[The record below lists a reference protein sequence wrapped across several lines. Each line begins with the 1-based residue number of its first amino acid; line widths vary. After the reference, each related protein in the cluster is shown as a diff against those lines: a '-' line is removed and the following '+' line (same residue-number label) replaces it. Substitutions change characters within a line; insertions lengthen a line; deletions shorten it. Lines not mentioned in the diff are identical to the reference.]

1 MSGPIGCDTGFPIAV
16 QLISNLVQVPIRAA
30 AAVVGSVADAV
41 SSASGSLEQWS
52 CTTRYQQPAA
62 ASYSSKRPSCE
73 GYTVNVTDR
82 SSRPWRAA
90 GSAKV
95 VEGDESYFAYVE
107 IPIADPA
114 DISVRVAQDHVE
126 VTAKTASE
134 GGSDQF
140 TTIAIPNGV
149 DHENISADYR
159 DGILTIRMPKE
170 ASRVRR
176 EVKVH
181 AGPAPRQ
188 AAPKPG
194 A

>member
-52 CTTRYQQPAA
+52 STTRYQQPTP
-62 ASYSSKRPSCE
+62 SYSTKRPYCE
-73 GYTVNVTDR
+73 GYSVNVTDR
-82 SSRPWRAA
+82 SSRPARSAR
-90 GSAKV
+90 SAKV
-95 VEGDESYFAYVE
+95 IEGDESYFAYVE

-114 DISVRVAQDHVE
+114 DISVRVAQDSIE
-126 VTAKTASE
+126 VVAKTANE
-134 GGSDQF
+134 VGFDQF
-140 TTIAIPNGV
+140 TTIAIPDGV
-149 DHENISADYR
+149 DYENISADYR

-181 AGPAPRQ
+181 SGPAPRP

>member
-52 CTTRYQQPAA
+52 CTTHYQQPTPP
-62 ASYSSKRPSCE
+62 YSTKHPSRE

-82 SSRPWRAA
+82 SSRPWRSAR
-90 GSAKV
+90 SAKV
-95 VEGDESYFAYVE
+95 IEGDESYFAHVE
-107 IPIADPA
+107 VPIADPA
-114 DISVRVAQDHVE
+114 DISVRVAQNHIE
-126 VTAKTASE
+126 VVAKTASE
-134 GGSDQF
+134 TGFDQY
-140 TTIAIPNGV
+140 TSITIPDGV

-181 AGPAPRQ
+181 SGAAAKP